1 MNKILGII
9 TLLFI
14 ACTNPVSLND
24 EVNKDKDNS
33 HPINSTKDLQVN
45 SGGKHRADEATRR
58 NVAAMVQIV
67 NDSNNPG
74 KENRAKLTNQLQTRI
89 DTLVQQCKMSGPAH
103 DALHTWLEKV
113 LEDLK
118 EIKEKEGD
126 EYQKSYSTLKKDV
139 ESFYTF
145 FE

>member
-1 MNKILGII
+1 MNKILGIL

-14 ACTNPVSLND
+14 GCSNPASQKD
-24 EVNKDKDNS
+24 EVNKEKHES
-33 HPINSTKDLQVN
+33 HPVNATKELQVN
-45 SGGKHRADEATRR
+45 SGAKHRSDEATQK

-67 NDSNNPG
+67 NDSDNLGN
-74 KENRAKLTNQLQTRI
+74 ENRAKLTHQLQARI
-89 DTLVQQCKMSGPAH
+89 NTLVQQCKMIGPEH

-113 LEDLK
+113 LKDLK
-118 EIKEKEGD
+118 ELMEEEGD
-126 EYQKSYSTLKKDV
+126 EYQKSYTTLKKDV

>member
-1 MNKILGII
+1 
-9 TLLFI
+9 
-14 ACTNPVSLND
+14 
-24 EVNKDKDNS
+24 
-33 HPINSTKDLQVN
+33 LQVN

-58 NVAAMVQIV
+58 NVAAMMQIV
-67 NDSNNPG
+67 NDSNNLG
-74 KENRAKLTNQLQTRI
+74 KENRAKLTKQLQTRI
-89 DTLVQQCKMSGPAH
+89 DTLVQQCKMSGPVH

-113 LEDLK
+113 LADLK